1 MLPILIISDIS
12 IIVPSQ
18 LLEDTYNNC
27 SGAVIFVTALS
38 NPNLFSSDDNAFTGS
53 KPLSG
58 INNIIIANIANG
70 ILLFVS
76 LISSDTLILISIK
89 INKNNIDTAPT
100 YTSKY
105 DIPINTIPIKIK
117 NKDMFPNKLIKYRTD
132 TTGFFAIIVNIAD
145 KKQIIAITSKNSA
158 INPVNMSGLI

>member
-1 MLPILIISDIS
+1 MLPILIISYIS

-27 SGAVIFVTALS
+27 SGAVIFVTVLS
-38 NPNLFSSDDNAFTGS
+38 IPSPFSSDDPLAGNKA
-53 KPLSG
+53 LSG
-58 INNIIIANIANG
+58 INKIIIAKIANG

-76 LISSDTLILISIK
+76 LISSETLILINIK

-117 NKDMFPNKLIKYRTD
+117 NKDMFPNKLIKYKTD
-132 TTGFFAIIVNIAD
+132 TTGFFATIVNIPD
-145 KKQIIAITSKNSA
+145 KKQIIAIISKNSA
-158 INPVNMSGLI
+158 INPLNISGLI